1 MREAVASLQN
11 IEKMNADA
19 VLVHATAINRLAAAI
34 ELIADRLPVAA
45 AIMPGSSPARVI
57 KLR

>member
-34 ELIADRLPVAA
+34 ELIADRLP

-57 KLR
+57 KLH